1 MCGVSPN
8 RLKPERKECGVMYIE
23 INSQEGEWFPF
34 QNSKIDPLT
43 GEPVFDDPV
52 SDAKVQ
58 IRSMTPFFEERIA
71 KRKRQT
77 EHVMN
82 PKTRAM
88 ERIAYYVELS
98 IEESRAERDD
108 AFDFS
113 ITGIEGFKDSKDGK
127 IIVCTRENK
136 LALMKVPV
144 FDRFFARC
152 QQLLSSSG
160 VKEQV
165 EKNSLTP
172 LNG

>member
-1 MCGVSPN
+1 MF
-8 RLKPERKECGVMYIE
+8 IE
-23 INSQEGEWFPF
+23 LNSSEGEWFPF

-43 GEPVFDDPV
+43 GEPVFDDPD
-52 SDAKVQ
+52 SDGKVQ

-82 PKTRAM
+82 PKTRQM
-88 ERIAYYVELS
+88 ERIAFYAELTVEDAK
-98 IEESRAERDD
+98 AERDD
-108 AFDFS
+108 AFDFA
-113 ITGIEGFKDSKDGK
+113 ITGIEGIKDSKTGRLLTA
-127 IIVCTRENK
+127 TREDK

-160 VKEQV
+160 VKEQAS
-165 EKNSLTP
+165 KNLTSG
-172 LNG
+172 LST

>member
-1 MCGVSPN
+1 MLFS
-8 RLKPERKECGVMYIE
+8 LD
-23 INSQEGEWFPF
+23 NSQGEWFPF
-34 QNSKIDPLT
+34 QNSHIDPLT

-52 SDAKVQ
+52 ADAKVQ

-82 PKTRAM
+82 PKTRQM
-88 ERIAYYVELS
+88 ERIAFYAELS
-98 IEESRAERDD
+98 VEDAKAERDD
-108 AFDFS
+108 AFDFA
-113 ITGIEGFKDSKDGK
+113 ITGIENFKDAKTGT
-127 IIVCTRENK
+127 IITCTRENK

-165 EKNSLTP
+165 EKNSSSGAATL
-172 LNG
+172 

>member
-1 MCGVSPN
+1 MLFS
-8 RLKPERKECGVMYIE
+8 LEAF
-23 INSQEGEWFPF
+23 EGEWFPF
-34 QNSKIDPLT
+34 QNSHIDALT
-43 GEPVFDDPV
+43 GDPVFDDPV

-58 IRSMTPFFEERIA
+58 VRSMTPFFEERIA

-82 PKTRAM
+82 PKTRQM
-88 ERIAYYVELS
+88 ERIAFYAELS
-98 IEESRAERDD
+98 VDEAKAERDD
-108 AFDFS
+108 AFDFA
-113 ITGIEGFKDSKDGK
+113 ITGIEGFKDAKTGQM
-127 IIVCTRENK
+127 ITCTRDNK

-165 EKNSLTP
+165 EKNSLPSSSSQTVKQQT
-172 LNG
+172 G

>member
-1 MCGVSPN
+1 MFIDLN
-8 RLKPERKECGVMYIE
+8 A
-23 INSQEGEWFPF
+23 QEGEWFPF

-77 EHVMN
+77 EHVLN
-82 PKTRAM
+82 PKTRVM
-88 ERIAYYVELS
+88 ERIAYYAELTVE
-98 IEESRAERDD
+98 EARAERDD
-108 AFDFS
+108 AFDFA
-113 ITGIEGFKDSKDGK
+113 ITGVEGFKDSKTGQA
-127 IIVCTRENK
+127 ITCTRENK

-152 QQLLSSSG
+152 QQLLSSYG
-160 VKEQV
+160 VKQKEEI
-165 EKNSLTP
+165 EKNLQTGSNSVTSNLDP
-172 LNG
+172 Q

>member
-1 MCGVSPN
+1 MLFS
-8 RLKPERKECGVMYIE
+8 LETL
-23 INSQEGEWFPF
+23 EGEWFPF

-52 SDAKVQ
+52 TDAKVQ

-71 KRKRQT
+71 KRKRQA

-82 PKTRAM
+82 PKTRQM
-88 ERIAYYVELS
+88 ERISFYAELS
-98 IEESRAERDD
+98 VEEAKSERDD
-108 AFDFS
+108 AFDFA
-113 ITGIEGFKDSKDGK
+113 ITGIEGFKDAKTGK
-127 IIVCTRENK
+127 MIPCDRASK

-160 VKEQV
+160 VKEQEV
-165 EKNSLTP
+165 ASANLSKP
-172 LNG
+172 QNG

>member
-1 MCGVSPN
+1 MLFSLETN
-8 RLKPERKECGVMYIE
+8 
-23 INSQEGEWFPF
+23 EGEFFPF
-34 QNSKIDPLT
+34 QNSHIDPLT

-82 PKTRAM
+82 VKTRQM
-88 ERIAYYVELS
+88 ERISFYAELS
-98 IEESRAERDD
+98 VEEAKAERDD
-108 AFDFS
+108 AFDFA
-113 ITGIEGFKDSKDGK
+113 ITGVEGFKDAKTGQM
-127 IIVCTRENK
+127 ITCTRENK

-160 VKEQV
+160 VKQQEQA
-165 EKNSLTP
+165 EKNFSNP
-172 LNG
+172 PVG

>member
-1 MCGVSPN
+1 MLFN
-8 RLKPERKECGVMYIE
+8 LDQ
-23 INSQEGEWFPF
+23 NEGEWFPF

-52 SDAKVQ
+52 TDAKVQ
-58 IRSMTPFFEERIA
+58 IRSITPFFEERIA
-71 KRKRQT
+71 KRKRQA

-82 PKTRAM
+82 PKTRQM
-88 ERIAYYVELS
+88 ERISFYTELS
-98 IEESRAERDD
+98 LEESKVERDD
-108 AFDFS
+108 AFDFA
-113 ITGIEGFKDSKDGK
+113 ITGIEGIKDSKTGRLLK
-127 IIVCTRENK
+127 NTREDK

-165 EKNSLTP
+165 EKNSVS
-172 LNG
+172 GAVIS

>member
-1 MCGVSPN
+1 MLFSLETN
-8 RLKPERKECGVMYIE
+8 
-23 INSQEGEWFPF
+23 EGEWFPF
-34 QNSKIDPLT
+34 QNSHIDPLT

-52 SDAKVQ
+52 TDAKVQ

-82 PKTRAM
+82 PKTRQM
-88 ERIAYYVELS
+88 ERIAFYAELS
-98 IEESRAERDD
+98 VEEAKAERDD
-108 AFDFS
+108 AFDFA
-113 ITGIEGFKDSKDGK
+113 ITGIEGFKDAKTGKMIDGS
-127 IIVCTRENK
+127 RESK

-165 EKNSLTP
+165 EKNSLPSSGSQTVKQQA
-172 LNG
+172 G

>member
-1 MCGVSPN
+1 MFIDLSA
-8 RLKPERKECGVMYIE
+8 
-23 INSQEGEWFPF
+23 QEGEWFPF

-71 KRKRQT
+71 KRKRSV
-77 EHVMN
+77 ERILN
-82 PKTRAM
+82 PKTRQM
-88 ERIAYYVELS
+88 ERISYYEELS
-98 IEESRAERDD
+98 VEDARAERDE
-108 AFDFS
+108 AFDFA
-113 ITGIEGFKDSKDGK
+113 ITGIEGFKDAKTGQM
-127 IIVCTRENK
+127 ITCTRENK

-160 VKEQV
+160 VKLKEET
-165 EKNSLTP
+165 EKNSLIGSNSVTSNLDP
-172 LNG
+172 A

>member
-1 MCGVSPN
+1 MLFSLEQN
-8 RLKPERKECGVMYIE
+8 
-23 INSQEGEWFPF
+23 EGEWFPF

-52 SDAKVQ
+52 KDAKVQ
-58 IRSMTPFFEERIA
+58 IRSMMPFFEERIA

-82 PKTRAM
+82 PKTRQM
-88 ERIAYYVELS
+88 ERIAFYADLS
-98 IEESRAERDD
+98 IDEARAERDD
-108 AFDFS
+108 AFDFA
-113 ITGIEGFKDSKDGK
+113 ITGIEGFKDAKTGTV
-127 IIVCTRENK
+127 ITCTRENK

-165 EKNSLTP
+165 EKNSARGP
-172 LNG
+172 VS